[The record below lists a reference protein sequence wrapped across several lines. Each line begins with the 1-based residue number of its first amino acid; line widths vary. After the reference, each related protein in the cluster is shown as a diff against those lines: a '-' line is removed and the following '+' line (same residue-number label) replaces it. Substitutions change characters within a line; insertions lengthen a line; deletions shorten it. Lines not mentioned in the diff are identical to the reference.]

1 MKREYEMSKYV
12 ENALLF
18 LTQGVNIFVLPLERH
33 ISCHVF
39 AFNASFN
46 LQSHIF
52 TFPTSQNMYKL
63 IKSQSTYAE

>member
-18 LTQGVNIFVLPLERH
+18 LTQGVNIFVLALERH
-33 ISCHVF
+33 MSCHAF